1 MCSAIEKAMKAAEV
15 SYEPEQP
22 VADKEIKAPV
32 TAVAEAKK
40 SVEEQMKE
48 KLAPYTPDR
57 FRKEEVEDI
66 RQIISDMRK
75 TVSEIEARTD
85 STNPVGI
92 IVCAKALDK
101 STGKLSKILI
111 PYANA
116 QYLKGNYDVP
126 EAKIAKY
133 SQRRKWRYSKALTKE
148 IEVLEA
154 KKEIEQKSGDA
165 VDISPPVDVTVSK
178 IFTVSLKNNK

>member
-1 MCSAIEKAMKAAEV
+1 MSDAVKKAMEAAMVEYKPESPVVDKA
-15 SYEPEQP
+15 
-22 VADKEIKAPV
+22 IKSQV
-32 TAVAEAKK
+32 TAVTEAKK
-40 SVEEQMKE
+40 SVEDQMKE

-66 RQIISDMRK
+66 RNIISSMRK
-75 TVSEIEARTD
+75 AVSDIEERTD
-85 STNPVGI
+85 STDPVGI
-92 IVCAKALDK
+92 TVHAKRLEK
-101 STGKLSKILI
+101 STEALSKIMV

-116 QYLKGNYDVP
+116 QYLKGSYDVP

-148 IEVLEA
+148 INVIEA
-154 KKEIEQKSGDA
+154 KKKIEQESGDA

-178 IFTVSLKNNK
+178 IFTVTLKK